1 MHQALQASEQLLAHE
16 RSLLEEV
23 QRPDGDGCSV
33 DECAAALVPSH
44 TVTPLNPLIVHPSQ
58 PADGTE
64 LASVMHPACDPV

>member
-44 TVTPLNPLIVHPSQ
+44 TVTPLNSLPSVTSPQ
-58 PADGTE
+58 MAPNLQA
-64 LASVMHPACDPV
+64 

>member
-1 MHQALQASEQLLAHE
+1 MHMHMHQALQASEQLLAHE

-44 TVTPLNPLIVHPSQ
+44 TVTPLNSL
-58 PADGTE
+58 T
-64 LASVMHPACDPV
+64 SVTSPQMAPNLQR